1 MDIKPENI
9 LLSSNGNFKLT
20 DLGLM
25 KSLKND
31 VDIITI
37 REGDSRYV
45 AKELLNNN
53 L

>member
-1 MDIKPENI
+1 
-9 LLSSNGNFKLT
+9 
-20 DLGLM
+20 M
-25 KSLKND
+25 KSLKSEI
-31 VDIITI
+31 DIKTI